1 MQQSPPPVH
10 RDASSIRAE
19 SAVATL
25 PVATERH
32 YSLARDLYRGAF
44 LGDFAATIGIPG
56 AVTQAL
62 LGYVPVVGT
71 ITALRDAVA
80 DWRLHDVAGIF
91 LNILAAFPVLGGLA
105 KTADVLHAVHRL
117 HRAYSTRQTSQQDDL
132 VVNRQRSHGCLAFF
146 ISLVVLSLGVLYGL
160 GIHIAAEYARASWP
174 FHANTLVIGNG
185 VLVVAVGLAA
195 LGLSIGEVTCAGS
208 RAWFGVIFLPAAM
221 FVGLLL
227 GGGV

>member
-1 MQQSPPPVH
+1 MQQSPPPAY
-10 RDASSIRAE
+10 RDAPSVRAE
-19 SAVATL
+19 GTVATL
-25 PVATERH
+25 PVDTERH
-32 YSLARDLYRGAF
+32 YSLIRDLYRGAF

-80 DWRLHDVAGIF
+80 DWRLHDVVGIF
-91 LNILAAFPVLGGLA
+91 LNVLAALPIVGGLA
-105 KTADVLHAVHRL
+105 KTADVLHALHRL
-117 HRAYSTRQTSQQDDL
+117 HRVYSTRQTQDDYVL
-132 VVNRQRSHGCLAFF
+132 VNRQRSHGCLAFF

-160 GIHIAAEYARASWP
+160 GIHIAAASARASWP
-174 FHANTLVIGNG
+174 VNANTLVIGNG
-185 VLVVAVGLAA
+185 VLVVAVVLAA

>member
-1 MQQSPPPVH
+1 MQQSSPPAHPG
-10 RDASSIRAE
+10 ASSIRAD
-19 SAVATL
+19 STVATL
-25 PVATERH
+25 PVATERR
-32 YSLARDLYRGAF
+32 YSLIRDLYHGAI

-71 ITALRDAVA
+71 ITALRDALA
-80 DWRLHDVAGIF
+80 DWRLHDGTGII
-91 LNILAAFPVLGGLA
+91 LNVLAAFPILGGLA

-117 HRAYSTRQTSQQDDL
+117 HRAYSTHQTQDDQL
-132 VVNRQRSHGCLAFF
+132 VNRQRRHGCLAFF
-146 ISLVVLSLGVLYGL
+146 ISFIVLSLGVLYGL
-160 GIHIAAEYARASWP
+160 GIHIAAAYARASWP
-174 FHANTLVIGNG
+174 FNANTIVIGNG

-208 RAWFGVIFLPAAM
+208 RAWFGVIFLPAAI

-227 GGGV
+227 GGGL

>member
-1 MQQSPPPVH
+1 L
-10 RDASSIRAE
+10 I
-19 SAVATL
+19 
-25 PVATERH
+25 
-32 YSLARDLYRGAF
+32 RDLYRGAF
-44 LGDFAATIGIPG
+44 LGDFAATVGIPG

-80 DWRLHDVAGIF
+80 DWRQHDSAGIV
-91 LNILAAFPVLGGLA
+91 LNILAALPIVGGLA
-105 KTADVLHAVHRL
+105 KTADVLHALHRL
-117 HRAYSTRQTSQQDDL
+117 HRAYSGRQTQASQDDL
-132 VVNRQRSHGCLAFF
+132 VANRQRSHGCLAFF

-160 GIHIAAEYARASWP
+160 SIHIAAGYARASWP
-174 FHANTLVIGNG
+174 VNANTLLIGNG
-185 VLVVAVGLAA
+185 FLVVAVGLAA